1 MHLRHQNEKLKSLAA
16 PGREFLREKSGVTL
30 FAQPPI
36 PDRLTESLRIA
47 LLLDPFSVSLDGPL
61 NLRVKWGDHAPQL
74 AQEFLSM
81 GHIVRGFGAPPGLI
95 PHSDALDFES
105 GESSVC
111 WNKLQKFRPDVL
123 IAYDALSP
131 AAWRGARTARKLGS
145 TLLLVESALPQ
156 GGRWHERLFSRIG
169 ELLWGRY
176 VRRTAGAVVA
186 LDELSRRHAIQ
197 EGFDSE
203 IIRVIHYGVDTR
215 VFRPGLTSTLVSHH
229 RVSGRILLYVGKVE
243 VNRGLE
249 VLITAFASTVGMRS
263 DWKLVIAGDGSLMAS
278 LKALTI
284 RLGVGDRVHW
294 IGRPREEELPGLM
307 GASTL
312 LAVPA
317 EENQVVG
324 RQVGRALACGLPVIL
339 SDVPRFAGLV
349 EDSVTGCLVPPG
361 NQQAWTEA
369 IGRVASSPVARQ
381 RWAKA
386 GRALAEQ
393 RLAWPTVA
401 EQFEAVLQEAMK
413 SVEVKLRSEPKPG

>member
-1 MHLRHQNEKLKSLAA
+1 MS
-16 PGREFLREKSGVTL
+16 
-30 FAQPPI
+30 
-36 PDRLTESLRIA
+36 ESLRIA

-74 AQEFLSM
+74 AQELLSM

-105 GESSVC
+105 GNSSVW
-111 WNKLQKFRPDVL
+111 WNKLQKFNPDAL

-131 AAWRGARTARKLGS
+131 AAWRGARSARKLGA

-169 ELLWGRY
+169 EFLWGRY
-176 VRRTAGAVVA
+176 VRRTASAVVA
-186 LDELSRRHAIQ
+186 LDELSRRHAIE
-197 EGFDSE
+197 EGFAAE
-203 IIRVIHYGVDTR
+203 LIQVIHYGVDTR

-229 RVSGRILLYVGKVE
+229 RVSGRILLYVGKIE
-243 VNRGLE
+243 MNRGIE
-249 VLITAFASTVGMRS
+249 ILITAFASTVGMRS
-263 DWKLVIAGDGSLMAS
+263 DWKLVMAGDGAAMAS
-278 LKALTI
+278 LKALSI

-317 EENQVVG
+317 LENQVVG

-339 SDVPRFAGLV
+339 SDVPRFAGLI
-349 EDSVTGCLVPPG
+349 ENSVSGCIVPPG
-361 NQQAWTEA
+361 DKDAWIEA

-386 GRALAEQ
+386 GRSLAEE
-393 RLAWPTVA
+393 RLAWPMVA
-401 EQFEAVLQEAMK
+401 AQFEAVLRKAMAEAQSRLK
-413 SVEVKLRSEPKPG
+413 SKSKAAAPARPQTGPST